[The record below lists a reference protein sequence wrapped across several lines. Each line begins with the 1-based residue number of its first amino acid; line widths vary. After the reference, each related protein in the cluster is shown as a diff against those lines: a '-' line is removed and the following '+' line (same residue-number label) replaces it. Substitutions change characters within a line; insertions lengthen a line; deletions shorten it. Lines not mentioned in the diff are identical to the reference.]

1 MANNP
6 NPDRDTEY
14 MRKLWGTESL
24 ITDYD
29 NVLDRKK
36 KIIQEIMHD
45 EESDFI
51 QDWLNIR
58 RFNTLIHAFRA
69 NI

>member
-6 NPDRDTEY
+6 NPDRDIEY
-14 MRKLWGTESL
+14 MKKMWGTESL
-24 ITDYD
+24 ITDY
-29 NVLDRKK
+29 NVLERKK

-51 QDWLNIR
+51 QD
-58 RFNTLIHAFRA
+58 
-69 NI
+69 

>member
-6 NPDRDTEY
+6 NPDRDIEY
-14 MRKLWGTESL
+14 MKKMWGTESL

-29 NVLDRKK
+29 NVLERKK

-51 QDWLNIR
+51 QD
-58 RFNTLIHAFRA
+58 
-69 NI
+69 

>member
-6 NPDRDTEY
+6 NPDRDIEY
-14 MRKLWGTESL
+14 MKKMWGTESL
-24 ITDYD
+24 ITDY
-29 NVLDRKK
+29 NVLERKK